1 MPEMWLCVVENTEK
15 KFFSFSTIQDFDS
28 HFKQS
33 IPRVEIL
40 EQNIIDLTN
49 YFLIDDDKINIYDI
63 GCSTG
68 RLLSKVIDKYNP
80 KTNLIGIDKEVNLL
94 QEIKNDRINI
104 LKIDLLK
111 SFTFENA
118 CIIYSIFTLQ
128 FLPIYKRLEIL
139 KSIYNGL
146 LKGGAFIFA
155 EKVYSENSKI
165 QDIFTFLYYDFK
177 KESFTEEEIFNKE
190 FSLRNQMK
198 SLNIDENIKLLKMAG
213 FSIVE
218 IFFRQF
224 NFVGFLCIK

>member
-1 MPEMWLCVVENTEK
+1 MRLRMVEDIEK

-33 IPRVEIL
+33 IPRVEVL

-49 YFLIDDDKINIYDI
+49 YFLINDDRINIYDI

-68 RLLSKVIDKYNP
+68 RLLTKIIDKYNP
-80 KTNLIGIDKEVNLL
+80 KTNLIGIDKEINLL
-94 QEIKNDRINI
+94 QEIKNKQINI
-104 LKIDLLK
+104 LKIDILK
-111 SFTFENA
+111 SFTFESA

-128 FLPIYKRLEIL
+128 FLPVYKRLEIL
-139 KSIYNGL
+139 KSIYKGL

-155 EKVYSENSKI
+155 EKVYSKNSKI

-198 SLNIDENIKLLKMAG
+198 PLDINENINLLKMA
-213 FSIVE
+213 
-218 IFFRQF
+218 
-224 NFVGFLCIK
+224 